1 MAQDFRKLVVWQHAL
16 KLSSLVH
23 SVTKSFPKD
32 ERFALTQ
39 QTHRAVYSITLN
51 ITEGAGSDSPK
62 DFQWFLTMAKRSAF
76 EVIGCFEIAIELK
89 YITRDNANP
98 IIKESEKV
106 AKMISNL
113 QKSIRD
119 AQDEK

>member
-1 MAQDFRKLVVWQHAL
+1 MAQDFRKLVVWEHAL
-16 KLSSLVH
+16 KLASLVH
-23 SVTKSFPKD
+23 GITKSFPKD
-32 ERFALTQ
+32 EKYVLTQ
-39 QTHRAVYSITLN
+39 QTHKAAYSITLN

-89 YITRDNANP
+89 YITRDIANP
-98 IIKESEKV
+98 IIRESERV
-106 AKMISNL
+106 AKMISNF

-119 AQDEK
+119 SQDEK